1 MIRGDGFCVSAAIAL
16 VAVAGGPAV
25 AATNAA
31 GADAAQVPSEVRL
44 EEVVVTAQRRP
55 EKLQSVPIAIT
66 ALSAESLEGAHVQ
79 TTMDLQFK
87 VPSLEYTMTNGF
99 AQARMR
105 GIGNSNNQ
113 VQVDPSVGTYID
125 GFYISGP
132 QSGLSNLLGVERV
145 EVLNG
150 PQGTLYG
157 RNSVGGAINIYT
169 LTPTQE
175 TDAML
180 ALTGGNYGTAQANGY
195 VSGGLGDKLAV
206 GIYVAGRRN
215 DEFTNQIVIGPT
227 SSKKLNHDDSGAV
240 RIKAVYTPSDWLKFT
255 ASAEFSESNSGDFAV
270 FRADTA
276 DSTPLGWGFGATHVS
291 DKYTQIT
298 NQPDWYKQR
307 ASTYI
312 LRTDV
317 DLDWARLVGIS
328 GYRHLVFK
336 GETDADST
344 DANLFSF
351 EDENSIQMFS
361 QELQLISP
369 EASSLKWIGGL
380 YYSNQQAGQNPFLL
394 KSLPPIS
401 PFPAATAQR
410 FDVLF
415 NSYAAFAQA
424 TIPLTVVAQDLN
436 LTLGARYT
444 VDVQHFRASQFSSF
458 LDVATNEPASPIPG
472 TQIEF
477 PHLSK
482 KWSAFTPKVTLDYQV
497 LPSTMVYATWAKGY
511 QEGIFNG
518 ASPASPGPVNPEKL
532 TSYEVGSKLTRWDN
546 RAWLNLAA
554 FHYDFKDLQVQATP
568 NANTVVAIIENAAR
582 AKYEGVEGTANVQ
595 LTSDLKLSGGVTY
608 VYSYYNS
615 FPNAAVLIPNGPPFP
630 FGLQTVVR
638 DVSDTNVERSPR
650 WVTTLSVGYDHKLD
664 SGNHAHANIDW
675 YRNSGFFWQA
685 GELDHENAYNILNGS
700 IGYTMGRWDASFW
713 ITNALNTYYRTENQA
728 TAFASLVEN
737 SQPRM
742 FGVTLRWKLH

>member
-1 MIRGDGFCVSAAIAL
+1 MIRADGFCASAAIVLA
-16 VAVAGGPAV
+16 AVAGGPAV
-25 AATNAA
+25 ASTDAA
-31 GADAAQVPSEVRL
+31 GADAAQAPSEVQL
-44 EEVVVTAQRRP
+44 EEVVVTAQKRP
-55 EKLQSVPIAIT
+55 EKLQSVPIAIS
-66 ALSAESLEGAHVQ
+66 ALSAESLESAHAQ
-79 TTMDLQFK
+79 TTMDLQFD
-87 VPSLEYTMTNGF
+87 VPSLEYTMTDGF

-113 VQVDPSVGTYID
+113 VQVDPSVGTYVD

-132 QSGLSNLLGVERV
+132 QSGLTDLLGVERV

-175 TDAML
+175 PDAML
-180 ALTGGNYGTAQANGY
+180 ALTGGNYGTAQVNGY

-206 GIYVAGRRN
+206 GIYFAGSRN
-215 DEFTNQIVIGPT
+215 DEWTDQIVIGPT
-227 SSKKLNHDDSGAV
+227 SSKKLNQDVSGAV
-240 RIKAVYTPSDWLKFT
+240 RIKAVYTPNDWLKVS
-255 ASAEFSESNSGDFAV
+255 ASAEVSQSNSGDFAV

-276 DSTPLGWGFGATHVS
+276 NSSPLGWGFGATQIS
-291 DKYTQIT
+291 DNYTQIT
-298 NQPDWYKQR
+298 NQPDWYKQK

-312 LRTDV
+312 LRSDV

-328 GYRHLVFK
+328 GYRQLVQN
-336 GETDADST
+336 GETDADGT

-351 EDENSIQMFS
+351 EDQNSIQMFS

-369 EASSLKWIGGL
+369 EASSVKWIAGL

-424 TIPLTVVAQDLN
+424 TFPLTVVAQDLN
-436 LTLGARYT
+436 LTLGGRYT
-444 VDVQHFRASQFSSF
+444 VDDQHFTASQFSSL
-458 LDVATNEPASPIPG
+458 LDVATNNPASPIPG
-472 TQIEF
+472 SQIEF

-482 KWSAFTPKVTLDYQV
+482 DWSAFTPKVTLDYKV
-497 LPSTMVYATWAKGY
+497 LPRTMVYATWAKGY

-532 TSYEVGSKLTRWDN
+532 TSYELGSKSTGWDN

-582 AKYEGVEGTANVQ
+582 ATYEGVEGSANVQ
-595 LTSDLKLSGGVTY
+595 LTGDLKLSGGVTY
-608 VYSYYNS
+608 VDSYYNS
-615 FPNAAVLIPNGPPFP
+615 FPNAAVLIPNGAPFP
-630 FGLQTVVR
+630 FGLQTVVMN
-638 DVSDTNVERSPR
+638 VSGTRVEQSPR
-650 WVTTLSVGYDHKLD
+650 WVTTLSAGYNHKFD
-664 SGNHAHANIDW
+664 SGHYAHANIGW
-675 YRNSGFFWQA
+675 YRNSGFYWQA
-685 GELDHENAYNILNGS
+685 GELDHESAYNILNGS
-700 IGYTMGRWDASFW
+700 FGYTIGRWDTSFW
-713 ITNALNTYYRTENQA
+713 ITNALNTYYRTEDAA
-728 TAFASLVEN
+728 TVFANLVEN
-737 SQPRM
+737 SPPRM
-742 FGVTLRWKLH
+742 FGVTFKWKLH